1 MSTEMTQNNQINTVS
16 IMTEEFNL
24 LQRKATLLANSSL
37 VPSSFRLQIEK
48 KEFGK
53 VVGYETN
60 SNAIA
65 NCAIAIDM
73 AHRMKANELMVMQN
87 LYIVSGRPSWS
98 SQWIIAAINNC
109 GKYTSLRFD
118 MEDLGEKEVE
128 YFEEVWANGKKSLVL
143 KKIKIHN
150 WSCVAYATEKET
162 NQRLESSKITIEM
175 AVKEGWYTKAGS
187 KWQTMPEIMLRY
199 RASSF
204 FGKIYSPELLMGLQ
218 TVEENQDIGD
228 LSPKY
233 PNAVEMPS
241 ENKPAKFVP
250 TPIVEKVKQESTPEP
265 TLDISNAVQ
274 DAQDYKLEDIMAEVS
289 GDKKESW

>member
-1 MSTEMTQNNQINTVS
+1 MTTEITQNNVNTTVS
-16 IMTEEFNL
+16 IMIEEFNL

-37 VPSSFRLQIEK
+37 VPTSFRLQIEK
-48 KEFGK
+48 KEYGK
-53 VVGYETN
+53 VIGYEN
-60 SNAIA
+60 NPNAIA

-73 AHRMKANELMVMQN
+73 ANRMKANELMVMQN
-87 LYIVSGRPSWS
+87 LHIVSGRPSWS

-128 YFEEVWANGKKSLVL
+128 YFEEMWVNNKKSLIT
-143 KKIKIHN
+143 KQIKIHN
-150 WSCVAYATEKET
+150 WSCIAYATEKET

-175 AVKEGWYTKAGS
+175 AVKEGWYTKSGS

-233 PNAVEMPS
+233 PNAVEMPIENT
-241 ENKPAKFVP
+241 ENKPNKFVP
-250 TPIVEKVKQESTPEP
+250 TPFVEEIKQNP
-265 TLDISNAVQ
+265 TFDISNAEQ
-274 DAQDYKLEDIMAEVS
+274 EYELEDIMDEIK
-289 GDKKESW
+289 GDKKETW